1 MKIEMTDK
9 HKHYTIAGRVVILE
23 YQTEDK
29 FVGRVTQTAKRSE
42 VLNAVWTDEGE
53 CITDPEYDLL
63 HTVNYR
69 QLAKLVDVTYATIRI
84 AQGTGKLGL
93 TPVFPNNKEKV
104 FDKRTVLSLVERH
117 GKFGFRWYIL
127 RLYKEALAKRY
138 KENKVRQRRSDR
150 TERRDSTISNK
161 NFKSRAVKL
170 TRLPMDLRTEFVD
183 LKTNQGI
190 SI

>member
-1 MKIEMTDK
+1 MKIEMAGN
-9 HKHYTIAGRVVILE
+9 HRHYTIAGRIAILE
-23 YQTEDK
+23 YQIYNK
-29 FVGRVTQTAKRSE
+29 FVGKVTQTAKRSE
-42 VLNAVWTDEGE
+42 VLNAIWTDEGE

-69 QLAKLVDVTYATIRI
+69 QLAKLTDVTYATIRI

-138 KENKVRQRRSDR
+138 KENKARQNSPGQTLHKASRAIDA
-150 TERRDSTISNK
+150 NK
-161 NFKSRAVKL
+161 NFINNMAKL
-170 TRLPMDLRTEFVD
+170 RRFTNEF
-183 LKTNQGI
+183 TG
-190 SI
+190 